1 MSTVSKEETTI
12 NKKTRSASSSGFS
25 GNALLL
31 RIAGFSV
38 LILLSILACIAL
50 GSVPI
55 SLQKTARVL
64 LDAVKGIVASGD
76 MEATIILTIRLPRVL
91 SVFLVG
97 ASLSICGAAMQ
108 GLLRNPLADGA
119 TLGVS
124 AGASLGAMLAIL
136 FGISLPLMPLA
147 GTALVAVL
155 FAFLSLML
163 VLSLAFALDRSLA
176 TSTIILIGVIYTMF
190 MGSLMSLLI
199 SFSGSR
205 LRSITFWTLGSLSGT
220 GYGEVV
226 FLSGA
231 LLICGSVLLLSA
243 RELDAFAMGEDKAHN
258 IGVSVRRVKL
268 RVMIFVSILIGVSV
282 SIGGTIGFVGLVIP
296 HISRLIIGPSHRR
309 LLPVS
314 IALGGV
320 FLLFCDLLARTIL
333 SPIELPL
340 GVVTSLIGAV
350 FFLVI
355 LIRSRRRT
363 A

>member
-1 MSTVSKEETTI
+1 MSKPIQTEST
-12 NKKTRSASSSGFS
+12 KKTRFPSSTGFS
-25 GNALLL
+25 GSALPW

-38 LILLSILACIAL
+38 LILVSILLCIAL

-55 SLQKTARVL
+55 ALDKTARVL
-64 LDAVKGIVASGD
+64 LDALRGIRAAGD
-76 MEATIILTIRLPRVL
+76 METTIILTIRLPRVL
-91 SVFLVG
+91 GVFLVG

-163 VLSLAFALDRSLA
+163 VLSLAYALDRSLA

-199 SFSGSR
+199 SFSGSK
-205 LRSITFWTLGSLSGT
+205 LRSITFWTMGSLSGT
-220 GYGEVV
+220 GYGEVI
-226 FLSGA
+226 FLSVA
-231 LLICGSVLLLSA
+231 LLVCGSALLLSS
-243 RELDAFAMGEDKAHN
+243 RELDAFAMGEDNAHN
-258 IGVSVRRVKL
+258 IGVSVKQVKL

-296 HISRLIIGPSHRR
+296 HISRLVIGPSHRR
-309 LLPVS
+309 LLPAS
-314 IALGGV
+314 IVLGGV
-320 FLLFCDLLARTIL
+320 FLLFCDLLARTLL

-355 LIRSRRRT
+355 LIRSRRRM